1 MMIARGSL
9 ANSVGLFSFVRLRGV
24 AAAARFG
31 SCYTLIC
38 CFALLSCVSMHHIVY
53 TSTANVFLNEEE
65 MRRAL
70 CYWRTKNARLGIT
83 GVLLYSEGQIMQVLE
98 GEAEAVHAL
107 YANIAA
113 DVRHR
118 SVTKLADG
126 PVLGRTFADWSIR
139 FRTVDT
145 VNFMRFAELLDAAP
159 DHASGLAPLLESFM
173 AQGPWN

>member
-1 MMIARGSL
+1 
-9 ANSVGLFSFVRLRGV
+9 
-24 AAAARFG
+24 
-31 SCYTLIC
+31 
-38 CFALLSCVSMHHIVY
+38 
-53 TSTANVFLNEEE
+53 
-65 MRRAL
+65 
-70 CYWRTKNARLGIT
+70 
-83 GVLLYSEGQIMQVLE
+83 MQVLE
-98 GEAEAVHAL
+98 GEAEAVRAL

-145 VNFMRFAELLDAAP
+145 VNFRRFAELLDAAP
-159 DHASGLAPLLESFM
+159 DHASGLSPLLESFM